1 MPTSNSS
8 VSIDEVDRALL
19 NEVQSAFPVESHPF
33 RILGQRIGISEQE
46 TLTRVDKL
54 RRAGIIRRIGASINS
69 RGLGFVST
77 LVTATVP
84 VDQLEDFV
92 SVINSFPGVTHNYLR
107 KHRYNVWFTL
117 IAPSEQE
124 KKNIVNQ
131 MSDKTGIELH
141 EFPANRIFKI
151 RVDFKF

>member
-1 MPTSNSS
+1 MSTTNSS
-8 VSIDEVDRALL
+8 ITIDEIDRALL

-33 RILGQRIGISEQE
+33 RILGARVGISEQE
-46 TLTRVDKL
+46 TLSRVDKL
-54 RRAGIIRRIGASINS
+54 RQAGIIRRIGASINS
-69 RGLGFVST
+69 RALGFVST

-84 VDQLEDFV
+84 ADQLEDFV

-107 KHRYNVWFTL
+107 KHHYNVWFTL

-124 KKNIVNQ
+124 KKTIISQ
-131 MSDKTGIELH
+131 MIDKTGIELH
-141 EFPANRIFKI
+141 DFPANRIFKI